1 MAGIKR
7 RSDDAQEIKRAIIYA
22 RVSKDDAGGR
32 SVREQIAACEK
43 ECARQGWPV
52 GLVLTDNDRGA
63 TRHSRRPREEF
74 QKLPSVLQPGDVL
87 VVWEPSRITR
97 NMKELSPFCELLSD
111 RGAMLYYDDQLY
123 DMHEDDASNRLWQD
137 ILDAA
142 KAAAKTRKR
151 TLRAMAANL
160 EVLKPHGRVPPGYRV
175 VRDNAGKSVGWEPVP
190 ELKRILRE
198 GAKRALDEDEPW
210 SWQRISR
217 ELEPRWREAGGA
229 GRFDPEDVKRILS
242 NATLFGFRVSNKQ
255 IAGPGAHPAILD
267 PEWYPTL
274 KALADSK
281 RNPASRGGELKWLLS
296 YIARCGVCLEMEGE
310 RGVVH
315 RKKSPQTVCGESYVC
330 RKYNH
335 VQRDM
340 ARVDAHVEELL
351 MQLLEAPE
359 ALKKLRA
366 KDKSGRVSIE
376 MEMESIEAMRRDIDE
391 YVAEARK
398 TRMSASAVAAYVV
411 PIEDDIKAA
420 QARIDALTTAMNPAL
435 VGVFGPD
442 ARERWFG
449 TEGTPGYTLE
459 RKREIIRA
467 AMDVRLVRTPKLGRY
482 SDVGV
487 EVWELV

>member
-1 MAGIKR
+1 MTGVKR
-7 RSDDAQEIKRAIIYA
+7 RSDGVRQIARAIIYA

-32 SVREQIAACEK
+32 SVREQIASCEK
-43 ECARQGWPV
+43 ECEFQGWTV
-52 GLVLTDNDRGA
+52 GLVLKDNDRGA
-63 TRHSRRPREEF
+63 SRHSRREREDFE
-74 QKLPSVLQPGDVL
+74 KLPKVLQSGDVL

-97 NMKELSPFCELLSD
+97 NMKEFSPFCDMLAE
-111 RGAMLYYDDQLY
+111 RGVMLYYDDHLH
-123 DMHEDDASNRLWQD
+123 DMNDDDDRNRVWQD
-137 ILDAA
+137 ILDGA
-142 KAAAKTRKR
+142 KQAAKTRKR
-151 TLRAMAANL
+151 TRRAMAANL
-160 EVLKPHGRVPPGYRV
+160 DDLKRHGRVPPGYRV
-175 VRDNAGKSVGWEPVP
+175 VRDQSGKSVGWEPVP

-198 GAKRALDEDEPW
+198 GAKHAIDEDEPW

-242 NATLFGFRVSNKQ
+242 NATLFGYRVSGKQ
-255 IAGPGAHPAILD
+255 IAGQGKHPAILD

-281 RNPASRGGELKWLLS
+281 KHPASRGGELKWLLS

-310 RGVVH
+310 RGVIH

-366 KDKSGRVSIE
+366 KDKQGRVSIE
-376 MEMESIEAMRRDIDE
+376 MEMEAIEEMRRDIDE
-391 YVAEARK
+391 YVAEASK
-398 TRMSASAVAAYVV
+398 TRMSAASVSKYVV
-411 PIEDDIKAA
+411 PLEEDIEAA
-420 QARIDALTTAMNPAL
+420 QARIDALTRTMNPAL

-449 TEGTPGYTLE
+449 TETKPGYALE
-459 RKREIIRA
+459 RRREIIRA
-467 AMDVRLVRTPKLGRY
+467 AMDIRLVRTPKLGRY

-487 EVWELV
+487 EVWQLV